1 MEDLEPGL
9 HEALVTEALRTRIEL
24 ARAAGWLVEWKE
36 IDDASLAVMLARHI
50 HDRAV
55 ERFEAIPHS
64 TDNRNRQQV
73 ALANRVLEALGEYST
88 ASDIQSIKV
97 DPEARVL
104 LEVDKPDGARQSGR
118 PRPGI
123 PLTSS
128 ALLVNAHRELQIGT
142 QVSLEIMS
150 ADRIDLLCAFVRWAG
165 VRLIRRELA
174 AFLLSGRQMR
184 VIASV
189 YTGST
194 EKRAIDDL
202 VGLGA
207 QVRISYDTTQTR
219 LHAKSWLFE
228 RASEFDT
235 AYVGSSNLTQSALVD
250 GLEWNVRLTSTDNPD
265 IVEQIRRTF
274 DQYWNDPEF
283 ERYDP
288 RVDGDRLEEALA
300 AQTQPAV
307 TLPATLPTVGRP
319 TPKPF
324 QVPML
329 ESLQAERQRGHFKNL
344 VVAPTGTGK
353 TWVSAFDYQSLRRAG
368 YERLLFVAHRDEIL
382 RQSQDVFRLV
392 LGETAFG
399 ERHAGSERPV
409 AWAHVFASIQ
419 SLHRVVDSLQP
430 DQFDVVIVDE
440 FHHAE
445 ADTYRKLLD
454 RLSPKVLLG
463 LTATPERADGNDI
476 LHWFDDRIAYE
487 MRLWE
492 ALDRGLL
499 SPFHYLGISDG
510 TDLRRVRIRAW
521 PICHERTRGSPHR

>member
-1 MEDLEPGL
+1 MDDLEPGL
-9 HEALVTEALRTRIEL
+9 HEALVTEALRIRIEV
-24 ARAAGWLVEWKE
+24 ARAQGWLVEWKE
-36 IDDASLAVMLARHI
+36 IDDASLAAMLARHI
-50 HDRAV
+50 HDRAR
-55 ERFEAIPHS
+55 ERIEAVPKS
-64 TDNRNRQQV
+64 TEYRNREQV
-73 ALANRVLEALGEYST
+73 ALANRVLDALAEYST
-88 ASDIQSIKV
+88 ANESPSFKV

-104 LEVDKPDGARQSGR
+104 LEVDRPEGARHSGR

-128 ALLVNAHRELQIGT
+128 TLLVNAHRELQIGT
-142 QVSLEIMS
+142 QVSLEILS

-165 VRLIRRELA
+165 VSLIRRELQT
-174 AFLLSGRQMR
+174 FLLAGKQMR

-194 EKRAIDDL
+194 QKRAIDDL

-207 QVRISYDTTQTR
+207 QVRISYDTSQTR
-219 LHAKSWLFE
+219 LHAKAWLFE
-228 RASEFDT
+228 RASQFDT
-235 AYVGSSNLTQSALVD
+235 AYVGSSNLTQWALVD

-283 ERYDP
+283 EPYDP
-288 RVDGDRLEEALA
+288 HIDGERLEAALA
-300 AQTQPAV
+300 VQAALAIVAPN
-307 TLPATLPTVGRP
+307 ATSVIGSRP

-329 ESLQAERQRGHFKNL
+329 ESLNAERQRGHFKNL

-353 TWVSAFDYQSLRRAG
+353 TWVSAFDYDSLRRAG

-392 LGETAFG
+392 LGDPAFG
-399 ERHAGSERPV
+399 DRYVGRERP
-409 AWAHVFASIQ
+409 ATWTHVFASIQ
-419 SLHRVVDSLQP
+419 SLHRIVDSLEP

-445 ADTYRKLLD
+445 ADTYRKLLSAW
-454 RLSPKVLLG
+454 RQRCSLASLRRQSELTETTSSIG
-463 LTATPERADGNDI
+463 LTIGSHMRCACGRPSIAAC
-476 LHWFDDRIAYE
+476 LSVSLLWDR
-487 MRLWE
+487 RW
-492 ALDRGLL
+492 DR
-499 SPFHYLGISDG
+499 PC
-510 TDLRRVRIRAW
+510 RIRF
-521 PICHERTRGSPHR
+521 ERGQYVTATSSPS